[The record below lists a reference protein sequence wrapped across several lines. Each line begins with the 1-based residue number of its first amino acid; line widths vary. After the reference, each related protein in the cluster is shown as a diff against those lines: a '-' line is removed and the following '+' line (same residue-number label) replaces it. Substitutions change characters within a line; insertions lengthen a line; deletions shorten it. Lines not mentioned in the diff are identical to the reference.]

1 MKSAGY
7 SLYRWNSCKLCDTVT
22 CNPSEPI
29 HSLVRN
35 NSIFSQAME
44 LEGEKIVGRYLR
56 KMETYGLISDR
67 IDLQWNAELMT
78 HL

>member
-1 MKSAGY
+1 
-7 SLYRWNSCKLCDTVT
+7 
-22 CNPSEPI
+22 
-29 HSLVRN
+29 
-35 NSIFSQAME
+35 ME